1 MVRMQEKIVAL
12 RNFLLDR
19 VESGQWPSGAKLPG
33 ARQLAVEAQCSFTY
47 MLSVIESLG
56 QQWVFVSISRSGTYA
71 VSFTRLRDQET
82 PEKLE

>member
-1 MVRMQEKIVAL
+1 MVRMQEKNVAL

-47 MLSVIESLG
+47 MQSVIESLV
-56 QQWVFVSISRSGTYA
+56 QQGVFVSISRSGT
-71 VSFTRLRDQET
+71 
-82 PEKLE
+82 